1 MTEHVNNIL
10 KKHSISIKYALEG
23 MVWAFKSQANY
34 RIHFFLS
41 LAVLLGSY
49 VLKIAYYEFLILLS
63 LIFIGIM
70 VEVVNTAIE
79 LTTDAIDKEWRTD
92 IKLAKDVSAAAMLI
106 FSFGALIIAGIIFVP
121 KLLSLLAVV

>member
-1 MTEHVNNIL
+1 MTEHVNNML

-23 MVWAFKSQANY
+23 TIWAFKSQANY

-41 LAVLLGSY
+41 IAVLIASY
-49 VLKIAYYEFLILLS
+49 VFKISYVEFLVILM

-70 VEVVNTAIE
+70 VEAINTAIE

-121 KLLSLLAVV
+121 KLLQLI